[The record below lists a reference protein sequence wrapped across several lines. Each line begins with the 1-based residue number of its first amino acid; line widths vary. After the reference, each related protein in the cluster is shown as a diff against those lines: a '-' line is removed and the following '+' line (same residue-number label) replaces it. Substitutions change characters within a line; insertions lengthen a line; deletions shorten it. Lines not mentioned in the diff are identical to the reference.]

1 MTSNLFSSQI
11 PISPPLDETIQ
22 NYIAYLKNIKKAP
35 YHTFRAYQV
44 DLLQLLKYFLRLEIN
59 EIPSHSQIEEYL
71 EIIKNKYNYASY
83 RRKVTVLRNFIA
95 YLIEIGINVP
105 DPLIS
110 ISLPMPGI
118 NFNLPVKYEEVLT
131 LIDSLAEENEIKL
144 RDKLI
149 FSLIAKSGLT
159 IKQLLSIKIKDINL
173 ASNQIILSKNQLS
186 FIDEKTAS
194 LIKKFIS
201 KTKENSMISLDD
213 YLIANHFKGSKL
225 PLSTRT
231 INLIIDKTAK
241 ENNFIARLS
250 PTVLR
255 RLFAKSLSDK
265 NINKSTKELI
275 FGKKCRLVG

>member
-11 PISPPLDETIQ
+11 PISPPFDEIIQ

-131 LIDSLAEENEIKL
+131 LIDSLAEESEIKL

-186 FIDEKTAS
+186 FIDEKTAG
-194 LIKKFIS
+194 LIEKFIS
-201 KTKENSMISLDD
+201 KTKENSTISLED
-213 YLIANHFKGSKL
+213 YLIANHFKGSKI

-231 INLIIDKTAK
+231 INLIIDKTARELGFK
-241 ENNFIARLS
+241 AHLS
-250 PTVLR
+250 PTILR
-255 RLFAKSLSDK
+255 RLFAKSLSEN
-265 NINKSTKELI
+265 NINKATKELI